1 MSWVFK
7 TQTAE
12 RVSELLLLLLVGLK
26 IHIKSAGRSIKF
38 MCACTPSNVHTKGC
52 YIYIVCTLF
61 IYLYVCIYSIYIY
74 IERESVRIYYI
85 RTQVRVV
92 FI

>member
-52 YIYIVCTLF
+52 YIFSLRAIC
-61 IYLYVCIYSIYIY
+61 IYIY
-74 IERESVRIYYI
+74 IYSVYIIYIFICVYI
-85 RTQVRVV
+85 
-92 FI
+92 